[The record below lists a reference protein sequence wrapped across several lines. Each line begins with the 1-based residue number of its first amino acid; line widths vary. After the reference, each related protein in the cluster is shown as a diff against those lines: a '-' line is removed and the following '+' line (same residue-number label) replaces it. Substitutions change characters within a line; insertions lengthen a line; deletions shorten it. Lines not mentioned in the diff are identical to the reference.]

1 MFHHHILNLEED
13 ETVRRIYE
21 KQKES
26 CLKGDW
32 IELVRE
38 DFKFMNIDMD
48 ENQIRNYPKEVYRQK
63 IKKLI
68 RKAAFKEMI
77 EKKNSLSKIK
87 DIKYKAFA
95 IQSYLKSKNFN
106 CQERNLLYSLRSRM
120 YDAKNN
126 FRKLH
131 LNNLKCYHGCNA
143 DEDQRHIFEQCEVL
157 KSNTVQKLY
166 DLIFEDVDQKKASH
180 IHIHADRSKKK
191 IY

>member
-13 ETVRRIYE
+13 ETVRKIYE
-21 KQKES
+21 KQKAS

-32 IELVRE
+32 IELVRD

-48 ENQIRNYPKEVYRQK
+48 DIQIRNYPKEVYRQK

-87 DIKYKAFA
+87 DIKYEAFA

-106 CQERNLLYSLRSRM
+106 SQERSLLYSLRSRM

-126 FRKLH
+126 F
-131 LNNLKCYHGCNA
+131 
-143 DEDQRHIFEQCEVL
+143 
-157 KSNTVQKLY
+157 
-166 DLIFEDVDQKKASH
+166 
-180 IHIHADRSKKK
+180 
-191 IY
+191 